1 LDKEEKKMK
10 KKIAMILAMALSLTT
25 LLSACSGTQAKEGDK
40 SSGEKTT
47 VEKSAED
54 KHTDGSA
61 GDNKSAAQDGGIV
74 TISWWRKIY
83 NDVQESEID
92 AVEKAINDYI
102 GPKIGVNVDMKA
114 ISGDYESLLTLGLAS
129 DEDIDLFWTASWDL
143 AAACKNLIQNN
154 AAMDLSDKIKNYPG
168 LWGAMPESIWDSS
181 KFNGKYYWIPVYK
194 ESAEGYSVVVPQSV
208 IDKMG
213 WKDLQEKIKSY
224 KDLEPYLAEA
234 KKKGIG
240 MPFLFHADFGY
251 QNFSMDRFAPLNIGR
266 VCVVDL
272 KGDTKKVINLAETDD
287 FKEYLDTVY
296 KWNKAG
302 YIPEGEATRE
312 YQVIGDFANK
322 EDWGFM
328 IQTTT
333 PLMEVTFPKNYNCGP
348 VVAIKM
354 TENWIHSDSA
364 IGSVYGINQ
373 KSKKADACLKFLEV
387 LMTDPVVADLA
398 CYGLDGVNYNRDKA
412 GKVVRV
418 ENDDWNFGTWLSSSI
433 ATCSLLASEP
443 DNKVQEYLD
452 FNNSA
457 NTYPFAGFRFDQ
469 TPVNAV
475 VAAVAAVNDEYW
487 TLLNQGF
494 LDPKKALPEYRE
506 RLKEAGIDEL
516 IAEVQKQYDEWLA
529 TK

>member
-1 LDKEEKKMK
+1 MK

-40 SSGEKTT
+40 SSGEKMT

-54 KHTDGSA
+54 KHTDSSV

-143 AAACKNLIQNN
+143 PAACKNLIQNN

-224 KDLEPYLAEA
+224 KDLEP
-234 KKKGIG
+234 
-240 MPFLFHADFGY
+240 
-251 QNFSMDRFAPLNIGR
+251 
-266 VCVVDL
+266 
-272 KGDTKKVINLAETDD
+272 
-287 FKEYLDTVY
+287 
-296 KWNKAG
+296 
-302 YIPEGEATRE
+302 
-312 YQVIGDFANK
+312 
-322 EDWGFM
+322 
-328 IQTTT
+328 
-333 PLMEVTFPKNYNCGP
+333 
-348 VVAIKM
+348 
-354 TENWIHSDSA
+354 
-364 IGSVYGINQ
+364 
-373 KSKKADACLKFLEV
+373 
-387 LMTDPVVADLA
+387 
-398 CYGLDGVNYNRDKA
+398 
-412 GKVVRV
+412 
-418 ENDDWNFGTWLSSSI
+418 
-433 ATCSLLASEP
+433 
-443 DNKVQEYLD
+443 
-452 FNNSA
+452 
-457 NTYPFAGFRFDQ
+457 
-469 TPVNAV
+469 
-475 VAAVAAVNDEYW
+475 
-487 TLLNQGF
+487 
-494 LDPKKALPEYRE
+494 
-506 RLKEAGIDEL
+506 
-516 IAEVQKQYDEWLA
+516 
-529 TK
+529 

>member
-1 LDKEEKKMK
+1 MK

-54 KHTDGSA
+54 KHTDSSV

-181 KFNGKYYWIPVYK
+181 KFNGKYYWIPIYK

-433 ATCSLLASEP
+433 ATCSLLVSEP

-457 NTYPFAGFRFDQ
+457 KTYPFAGFRFDQ
-469 TPVNAV
+469 TPVDAV